1 LPILGRLDRGGFG
14 SLSKGR
20 PAFAEAASRR
30 QAEVAL
36 PIQITWFLSRV
47 ALTPTLSPAFAEAAS
62 RRQAPGER
70 EIIRVFSTELRLKNG
85 MEFVMNKNP
94 VSFLV
99 NAEEGNDDSFF

>member
-20 PAFAEAASRR
+20 
-30 QAEVAL
+30 
-36 PIQITWFLSRV
+36 
-47 ALTPTLSPAFAEAAS
+47 PAFAEAAS